1 MSKPPS
7 CQRWWHSPLPLPPL
21 SQLSLSQHPPS
32 QPSLSQPSL
41 SQISSCIALGLNG
54 TLEDQSDADLLSD
67 RALGRGLVALYSK
80 IVAAQYVAASS
91 NLVAFV
97 CYLTEEARRSV
108 RQLVGLNKSE
118 RFDAFLTHGFS
129 RRPAIQRAGSYTR
142 RRLLPLA
149 IPIPLEPNCLLASFC
164 APYS

>member
-1 MSKPPS
+1 MSAVVA
-7 CQRWWHSPLPLPPL
+7 
-21 SQLSLSQHPPS
+21 
-32 QPSLSQPSL
+32 QPSAVAPSVAALSVAAPSVAAL
-41 SQISSCIALGLNG
+41 SFTALSFADLVVHCIRGLNG

>member
-1 MSKPPS
+1 MSAVVA
-7 CQRWWHSPLPLPPL
+7 
-21 SQLSLSQHPPS
+21 
-32 QPSLSQPSL
+32 QPSAVAPSVAALSVAAPSVAAL
-41 SQISSCIALGLNG
+41 SFTALSFADLVVHCIRGLNG

-67 RALGRGLVALYSK
+67 RALGRGLVALYSQ